1 MKFRALPLTTQLKAF
16 SDAVD
21 VYMLNP
27 NRTVMRRWLSRR
39 TNLGAVSLEYPL
51 SEQPHYGNWTIQV
64 IAQGQVEEHQFRVE
78 EYCELS
84 ARNRVRHRVQGR
96 CEATPLA
103 FMHRAKRRH
112 RKASCR

>member
-16 SDAVD
+16 SDSVD

-51 SEQPHYGNWTIQV
+51 SEQPHYGWWTIQV
-64 IAQGQVEEHQFRVE
+64 IAQGQVEEHRFRVE
-78 EYCELS
+78 EYYQTRFEVNVTMPTYFVMS
-84 ARNRVRHRVQGR
+84 QEYVDGSV
-96 CEATPLA
+96 
-103 FMHRAKRRH
+103 MAK
-112 RKASCR
+112 